1 MKRSAVYITMIIW
14 QPERKIVSVTVIK
27 YTKCSI
33 KYCYDKCE
41 KQHHTLPP
49 LLELIIVEF

>member
-1 MKRSAVYITMIIW
+1 MKRSAVYKTMIIW
-14 QPERKIVSVTVIK
+14 QPERKIVPVTVLK
-27 YTKCSI
+27 YIKCSI

-49 LLELIIVEF
+49 LLELIIVDF

>member
-1 MKRSAVYITMIIW
+1 MKRSAVYIAIIIW
-14 QPERKIVSVTVIK
+14 QPERKIVPVTIIK

-41 KQHHTLPP
+41 KQHHTLSS
-49 LLELIIVEF
+49 LLELIIVDF